1 MSVERQ
7 IGFWVAAL
15 VVTGLFLFI
24 LRDILLPFVAGF
36 ALAYLLDPLAD
47 RLQRIGLS
55 RLAATLVILV
65 LFVLVFI
72 VALVLLL
79 PFVAHEL
86 ASFIERLPGIAA
98 RLQQLL
104 VEQGGPLIERLGG
117 AEAMAD
123 MQRSIGELV
132 GQGVRWFGTFL
143 T

>member
-86 ASFIERLPGIAA
+86 ASFIEDGYQFVKRIEDFDLYERKAAELAPG
-98 RLQQLL
+98 
-104 VEQGGPLIERLGG
+104 
-117 AEAMAD
+117 
-123 MQRSIGELV
+123 
-132 GQGVRWFGTFL
+132 
-143 T
+143 